1 VKQVLESIIGYL
13 STLGIILMETGQR
26 LAMNAQTI
34 AESPLSNYGA
44 ATGSTTVFNL
54 ALAPLVDHLGPLME
68 SFGGILNALSEILRN
83 AGI

>member
-1 VKQVLESIIGYL
+1 MIESITSFLG
-13 STLGIILMETGQR
+13 TLGVVLMETGQR
-26 LAMNAQTI
+26 LALNTQAV

-68 SFGGILNALSEILRN
+68 SLGGILNALSEILRN
-83 AGI
+83 AGG